1 MKTLILIAWRN
12 VWRNRLRSG
21 VVILSVVLGLWS
33 GLFVMAMTQGLN
45 EQRMQSAIT
54 TYLSHLQIHN
64 PGFLENYDKLDTLS
78 HTSVLEGQLDTLPHV
93 RSYSERLILQGMAST
108 ARGNY
113 GVQIMGIFPEQEK
126 EVTSIAGQLTEGTY
140 LNQLKH
146 NPVLIG
152 EELARRLDARI
163 HSKVVLNFQDAS
175 NNTIA
180 ASFRVEGIFKTI
192 NSAFDQGTIFVK
204 YEDIAGLTGL
214 QGKLHEVAVLC
225 DNIQQAA
232 PVKAR
237 IRTADQVET
246 WDELAPE
253 LGYAQRTMSSFIYIF
268 MGIILLALAFG
279 IVNTMLMAVLERKRE
294 LGMLLSVGMNKK
306 RVFAMI
312 LLETCFL
319 VLIATPAGI
328 MLAFL
333 TIRYFGEHG
342 IDLSVVAKGL
352 ESLGMGARVFTSLPA
367 TMYLDITLMTLAVAL
382 LSAIVPAR
390 RALKLNPAEAV
401 KPI

>member
-1 MKTLILIAWRN
+1 MKTLFLIAWRN

-33 GLFVMAMTQGLN
+33 GLFVMAMTLGLN

-78 HTSVLEGQLDTLPHV
+78 HTGVLEGQLDTLPHV
-93 RSYSERLILQGMAST
+93 RSYSERLVLQGMAST

-113 GVQIMGIFPEQEK
+113 GVQIIGIFPEQEK
-126 EVTSIAGQLTEGTY
+126 EVTSISGQLTEGTY
-140 LNQLKH
+140 LSQLKR

-152 EELARRLDARI
+152 DELARRLNARI

-237 IRTADQVET
+237 IRTPDQVET

-367 TMYLDITLMTLAVAL
+367 TMYVDITLMTLAVAL